1 MKKICSLIL
10 SLVMMLALCACGD
23 LSSNVNTGNNIATM
37 YDSFTI
43 TSPSLKNGKWVK
55 DISYTDKGK
64 NVSPELKWDSVEGAT
79 CYQIYMVDTSM
90 QYFIH
95 WKACNVTETTLPMG
109 WATNDYVGPYPPK
122 GGTHT
127 YDIYV
132 FATKNEVERLK
143 GSVNGQNAK
152 FPSFIEEIDIDKDG
166 NTGNVISCGYLSG
179 TFKN

>member
-1 MKKICSLIL
+1 MKRICTILLSLI
-10 SLVMMLALCACGD
+10 MMLALCACGND
-23 LSSNVNTGNNIATM
+23 QNASNTGNNIAK
-37 YDSFTI
+37 YDTFEIS
-43 TSPSLKNGKWVK
+43 SKSLSKGKWDN
-55 DISYTDKGK
+55 DISNTDKGI
-64 NVSPELKWDSVEGAT
+64 NVSPELHWDKVEGAT

-95 WKACNVTETTLPMG
+95 WKACNVTETTLKEG
-109 WATNDYVGPYPPK
+109 WAQKDYVGPYPPK
-122 GGTHT
+122 GGKHT